1 MKRTLFQYL
10 APLCETV
17 PFLQGAD
24 ICLIGSNDEVIDGG
38 DDDDITW

>member
-1 MKRTLFQYL
+1 MRRILFQYI
-10 APLCETV
+10 APICEAV
-17 PFLQGAD
+17 LFRQGAD